1 MSIKKTI
8 ENKKYKPP
16 SHCIEDLHKI
26 NANILWGENTNGQSI
41 FRDGEHSISARTE
54 TSDDV
59 RIVVTADDDDE
70 SLSFFKKLA
79 D

>member
-1 MSIKKTI
+1 MRDTFQEEFHILI
-8 ENKKYKPP
+8 Y
-16 SHCIEDLHKI
+16 HYAEDLHKI
-26 NANILWGENTNGQSI
+26 NGKILWGENNIGQSI

-70 SLSFFKKLA
+70 EDVTLF
-79 D
+79 